1 MKNVVL
7 VLCVLALTPAMS
19 RPIAA
24 GPNRVIAPEVPQEI
38 EVPDGHVPFLVAHA
52 VGTQGYFCLSSGA
65 SSVWVA
71 FGPQATLFDEERKQ
85 VTTHFLSPNPDQGG
99 ALRPT
104 WQDSRDTS
112 AIWAGAAIPSSDPNY
127 VAPGAI
133 PWLRLTVVGEEP
145 GPNGGDR
152 LTAATYIHRVN
163 TIGGI
168 APTTPCNEA
177 DRRALV
183 PYEADYYFYRSSG
196 RQ

>member
-1 MKNVVL
+1 MKKVIA
-7 VLCVLALTPAMS
+7 VLCVLVLAPALS
-19 RPIAA
+19 RAQGA
-24 GPNRVIAPEVPQEI
+24 GPNRVIAPEVPTEI

-65 SSVWVA
+65 SSMWVP
-71 FGPQATLFDEERKQ
+71 FGPQATLFDEEPVQ
-85 VTTHFLSPNPDQGG
+85 VMTHFLSPNPDQGW
-99 ALRPT
+99 ALRAT
-104 WQDSRDTS
+104 WQDARDTS
-112 AIWAGAAIPSSDPNY
+112 AIWAGLAIPSSDGNY

-133 PWLRLTVVGEEP
+133 PWLRLTVVGQEP
-145 GPNGGDR
+145 GPDGGDR

-183 PYEADYYFYRSSG
+183 PYQADYYFYRPSG